1 MRKKYTFLLTILPA
15 ESNCIPVHGRIE
27 VISTGKTEIFTSL
40 EELRSIIENTVK
52 IKGEGFKLPVPIG
65 TKPKS

>member
-15 ESNCIPVHGRIE
+15 ESNCVPVQGRIE

-40 EELRSIIENTVK
+40 EELRSIIENT
-52 IKGEGFKLPVPIG
+52 IQLRAEALKLPIRIEPE
-65 TKPKS
+65 PQS

>member
-15 ESNCIPVHGRIE
+15 ESNCIPVQGRIE

-40 EELRSIIENTVK
+40 EELRTIIENSIQLKKEEMNLT
-52 IKGEGFKLPVPIG
+52 IRIEPERQ
-65 TKPKS
+65 S